1 MKKWL
6 AGLLAVLMMMP
17 GAWAETVEEQN
28 DVITPLS
35 LMTEENGTLSMDELT
50 AWADAVREK
59 ASASVLQNDPSDPRA
74 KTEDGYAFVYDFAT
88 LYLDRPAWSA
98 DAAIQAIVV
107 NEINQPG
114 PRGTAI
120 DQSAQDVL
128 RVFYNENERLDG
140 DATFASLYLL
150 DLMPASASWGWV
162 QREGQDVLA
171 IQYTVHEQLST
182 GGDGYTN
189 AGLVYTIQDGL
200 VAAIR
205 AYGLNA
211 RISKDDLKADLAE
224 AHKVAALS
232 GYKAVETSNDGSML
246 RKFGAD
252 DLTFAGI
259 SFLTVTPKEA
269 EKAFGKPL
277 SDTWMKDDNGE
288 HLRTMTFASCEMTFV
303 YNKQKKNPKP
313 YLLAVTSNQ
322 MEGPRSI
329 RLGDSFSSDLIRFR
343 FGEGKT
349 AGDGL
354 TEQLYGTE
362 QEKESGFATYG
373 NDASASLRY
382 VMTAEDGRRVVL
394 ELHYVM
400 MYLSDWTLHAE

>member
-28 DVITPLS
+28 DVIAPLS

-50 AWADAVREK
+50 AWADTVREK

-98 DAAIQAIVV
+98 DATIQAIVV

-128 RVFYNENERLDG
+128 RVFYNENERLD
-140 DATFASLYLL
+140 
-150 DLMPASASWGWV
+150 
-162 QREGQDVLA
+162 
-171 IQYTVHEQLST
+171 
-182 GGDGYTN
+182 
-189 AGLVYTIQDGL
+189 
-200 VAAIR
+200 
-205 AYGLNA
+205 
-211 RISKDDLKADLAE
+211 
-224 AHKVAALS
+224 
-232 GYKAVETSNDGSML
+232 
-246 RKFGAD
+246 

-269 EKAFGKPL
+269 EQAFGKPL

-303 YNKQKKNPKP
+303 YNKQKKNPKL
-313 YLLAVTSNQ
+313 YLLAVPSNQ